1 MKIYFKNSL
10 IPLLA
15 GSIGLSP
22 FLSIQAETAPD
33 VTWTKLLGTS
43 AGESSGG
50 VATASDGSIFIT
62 GSTTGDL
69 DGETNAGS
77 NDAFL
82 TKYGSDGTKAWTKL
96 LGSSSSDYG
105 LGVATASDGSIY
117 ITGYTNG
124 DLDGETNAGSTD
136 AFLTKYDSDGT
147 KAWTKLLGSSSS
159 DISRGVAIA
168 SDGSIFITGSTTGD
182 LDGETN
188 AGSNDAFLTKYGS
201 DGTKAWTKLLG
212 TSASERSRGVAT
224 ASDGSIFIT
233 GFTLGDLDGETNAG
247 NYEAF
252 LTKYGS
258 DGTKAWTKLL
268 GTSIFEESYGVATA
282 SDGSIYITGYTNG
295 DLDGET
301 NAGSTDAFLTKY
313 DSDGTK
319 AWTKLLGTSSAE
331 ESYGVAIASDGSIF
345 ITGYTFGDLD
355 GETNAGSLDIFVSKY
370 SSDGTKA
377 WTKLLGTSSSDY
389 GLGVATA
396 SDGSIY
402 ITGYTNGDLDGET
415 NAGSADAFLIKLAEA
430 FAASSTSTTLH
441 TEWVQP
447 YAAMQS
453 VGLGSIKNNRDLVL
467 AKAGECNNS
476 GWVIENTDY
485 CIYTNANNTIASVN
499 GNSSY
504 GSYDY
509 ANFNTSINVEKT
521 INDKWKA
528 GIAYGVGS
536 SNLDNYNFSSTTASL
551 SSKNTHYSIY
561 GVKKV
566 SDKFTL
572 KGMIGGSDF
581 DYKGN
586 RNYSTTSATSTYDTD
601 GYTAEINGIWDI
613 KKTIKNMKTPIRL
626 KPSVGVAYAAHT
638 QDGFSESGSG
648 DLITLEANQAES
660 LLLKTGISVDKQI
673 LMEGGKWLLVPS
685 IALNYEMDTYADD
698 NHRGLKGG
706 VTGST
711 DATTLVSAETFGQ
724 HNGSVKVGADFV
736 LTKDFMFNLN
746 AEYGL
751 AEGGDEQS
759 YGGGFRWQF

>member
-1 MKIYFKNSL
+1 MGWGVFLSL
-10 IPLLA
+10 ISCFIFL
-15 GSIGLSP
+15 GSAAFKTIKAQDIDTTSSWNGTTDFSLFGVQFSNTIKTVGQY
-22 FLSIQAETAPD
+22 FTAPEGVIGINSWDFYLKPRSSSNDNLNYKAYLFQFDNSNANVVGQEIWSSSQETHVRSSDNFEQINTLVSGD
-33 VTWTKLLGTS
+33 VSITPGKDYVIFFSVYGLDNDDTNGWRFGTPQEDVLSSSRFVFLRSSDPTSSSSTW
-43 AGESSGG
+43 SGF
-50 VATASDGSIFIT
+50 TFRGSTEYDLAFKIDFIE
-62 GSTTGDL
+62 GSTTL
-69 DGETNAGS
+69 N
-77 NDAFL
+77 
-82 TKYGSDGTKAWTKL
+82 
-96 LGSSSSDYG
+96 
-105 LGVATASDGSIY
+105 
-117 ITGYTNG
+117 
-124 DLDGETNAGSTD
+124 
-136 AFLTKYDSDGT
+136 
-147 KAWTKLLGSSSS
+147 
-159 DISRGVAIA
+159 
-168 SDGSIFITGSTTGD
+168 
-182 LDGETN
+182 
-188 AGSNDAFLTKYGS
+188 
-201 DGTKAWTKLLG
+201 
-212 TSASERSRGVAT
+212 
-224 ASDGSIFIT
+224 
-233 GFTLGDLDGETNAG
+233 
-247 NYEAF
+247 
-252 LTKYGS
+252 
-258 DGTKAWTKLL
+258 
-268 GTSIFEESYGVATA
+268 
-282 SDGSIYITGYTNG
+282 
-295 DLDGET
+295 
-301 NAGSTDAFLTKY
+301 
-313 DSDGTK
+313 
-319 AWTKLLGTSSAE
+319 
-331 ESYGVAIASDGSIF
+331 
-345 ITGYTFGDLD
+345 
-355 GETNAGSLDIFVSKY
+355 
-370 SSDGTKA
+370 
-377 WTKLLGTSSSDY
+377 
-389 GLGVATA
+389 
-396 SDGSIY
+396 
-402 ITGYTNGDLDGET
+402 
-415 NAGSADAFLIKLAEA
+415 
-430 FAASSTSTTLH
+430 

-485 CIYTNANNTIASVN
+485 CIYTNVSNTIASVN

-551 SSKNTHYSIY
+551 SSTNTHYSIY

-586 RNYSTTSATSTYDTD
+586 RNYSTTSGTSTYDTD

-626 KPSVGVAYAAHT
+626 KPSIGVAYAAHT

-660 LLLKTGISVDKQI
+660 LLFKTGISLDKQI
-673 LMEGGKWLLVPS
+673 PMEGGKWLLFPS
-685 IALNYEMDTYADD
+685 IALNYEMDTYADK
-698 NHRGLKGG
+698 NNRALKGG
-706 VTGST
+706 VTGSS
-711 DATTLVSAETFGQ
+711 DATTLVSAKTFGQ

>member
-1 MKIYFKNSL
+1 MSYKEYLSKTSPIICFGISSLFIAANAMQIFVKTLTGKTITIDVEPSDTIENAKQKIRDKEGIPPDQQRL
-10 IPLLA
+10 IFA
-15 GSIGLSP
+15 GKQLEDGRTLSDYN
-22 FLSIQAETAPD
+22 IQKE
-33 VTWTKLLGTS
+33 
-43 AGESSGG
+43 
-50 VATASDGSIFIT
+50 ATLHLVLRLR
-62 GSTTGDL
+62 GSTT
-69 DGETNAGS
+69 
-77 NDAFL
+77 
-82 TKYGSDGTKAWTKL
+82 
-96 LGSSSSDYG
+96 
-105 LGVATASDGSIY
+105 
-117 ITGYTNG
+117 
-124 DLDGETNAGSTD
+124 
-136 AFLTKYDSDGT
+136 
-147 KAWTKLLGSSSS
+147 
-159 DISRGVAIA
+159 
-168 SDGSIFITGSTTGD
+168 
-182 LDGETN
+182 
-188 AGSNDAFLTKYGS
+188 
-201 DGTKAWTKLLG
+201 
-212 TSASERSRGVAT
+212 
-224 ASDGSIFIT
+224 
-233 GFTLGDLDGETNAG
+233 
-247 NYEAF
+247 
-252 LTKYGS
+252 
-258 DGTKAWTKLL
+258 
-268 GTSIFEESYGVATA
+268 
-282 SDGSIYITGYTNG
+282 
-295 DLDGET
+295 
-301 NAGSTDAFLTKY
+301 
-313 DSDGTK
+313 
-319 AWTKLLGTSSAE
+319 
-331 ESYGVAIASDGSIF
+331 
-345 ITGYTFGDLD
+345 
-355 GETNAGSLDIFVSKY
+355 
-370 SSDGTKA
+370 
-377 WTKLLGTSSSDY
+377 
-389 GLGVATA
+389 
-396 SDGSIY
+396 
-402 ITGYTNGDLDGET
+402 
-415 NAGSADAFLIKLAEA
+415 
-430 FAASSTSTTLH
+430 
-441 TEWVQP
+441 QP

-485 CIYTNANNTIASVN
+485 CIYTNVNNTIASVN

-551 SSKNTHYSIY
+551 SSTNTHYSIY

-566 SDKFTL
+566 SDQFTL

-581 DYKGN
+581 NYKGN

-648 DLITLEANQAES
+648 DLMTLEANQAES
-660 LLLKTGISVDKQI
+660 LVFKTGISVDKQI

-698 NHRGLKGG
+698 DHRGVKGG
-706 VTGST
+706 VTGSS
-711 DATTLVSAETFGQ
+711 DATTLVSAKTFGQ

>member
-1 MKIYFKNSL
+1 MISLKGNNSFLVKAEEAPEISWTQL
-10 IPLLA
+10 IGSTALDYSLGVSA
-15 GSIGLSP
+15 SSDGSIYITGYTEGDLDGENNSGRSDG
-22 FLSIQAETAPD
+22 FITKFTSDGTKS
-33 VTWTKLLGTS
+33 WTKLIGSSSEDFSWGISATNDSNLYIIGSTLGNLDGEINSGSSDAFLSKYSSDGIKAWTKLIGTS
-43 AGESSGG
+43 QWDRGYKVS
-50 VATASDGSIFIT
+50 TASDGSIYIT
-62 GSTTGDL
+62 GLTGGDLDEEINSGSYDAFLSKYLPDGTKVWTELLGTVRDDISIELALASDGSIYITGLTGGDL
-69 DGETNAGS
+69 DGEINSGS
-77 NDAFL
+77 DDAFI
-82 TKYGSDGTKAWTKL
+82 TKYSADGTKVWTKL
-96 LGSSSSDYG
+96 LGSSINDIGYGIASSN
-105 LGVATASDGSIY
+105 DGSIY

-124 DLDGETNAGSTD
+124 NLDGEANKGG
-136 AFLTKYDSDGT
+136 YDS
-147 KAWTKLLGSSSS
+147 
-159 DISRGVAIA
+159 
-168 SDGSIFITGSTTGD
+168 
-182 LDGETN
+182 
-188 AGSNDAFLTKYGS
+188 FL
-201 DGTKAWTKLLG
+201 
-212 TSASERSRGVAT
+212 
-224 ASDGSIFIT
+224 
-233 GFTLGDLDGETNAG
+233 
-247 NYEAF
+247 
-252 LTKYGS
+252 
-258 DGTKAWTKLL
+258 
-268 GTSIFEESYGVATA
+268 
-282 SDGSIYITGYTNG
+282 
-295 DLDGET
+295 
-301 NAGSTDAFLTKY
+301 
-313 DSDGTK
+313 
-319 AWTKLLGTSSAE
+319 
-331 ESYGVAIASDGSIF
+331 
-345 ITGYTFGDLD
+345 
-355 GETNAGSLDIFVSKY
+355 SKY
-370 SSDGTKA
+370 SSDGTKV
-377 WTKLLGTSSSDY
+377 WTKLIGTASEDA
-389 GLGVATA
+389 GFGVATA
-396 SDGSIY
+396 NDGSIY
-402 ITGYTNGDLDGET
+402 VTGYSKGDLHELN
-415 NAGSADAFLIKLAEA
+415 NAGSNDIFITKYTSDGTRVWTKMVGTYAGDVSRGISIANDGSIYVSGYSYGDLENEINAGNFDAFLMKLAET
-430 FAASSTSTTLH
+430 FSSSSLH

-453 VGLGSIKNNRDLVL
+453 VGLGSVKNNRDLVL

-485 CIYTNANNTIASVN
+485 CVYTNTNNTIASVN

-504 GSYDY
+504 GSYDS

-551 SSKNTHYSIY
+551 SSTNTHYSIY

-626 KPSVGVAYAAHT
+626 KPTLGVAFAAHT

-698 NHRGLKGG
+698 NNRGLKGG

-711 DATTLVSAETFGQ
+711 DATTLVSAKTFGQ

>member
-1 MKIYFKNSL
+1 MKIIFKKSS
-10 IPLLA
+10 IQLLA
-15 GSIGLSP
+15 GSIGIFP
-22 FLSIQAETAPD
+22 FQSIKAETAPD

-43 AGESSGG
+43 TIEYSMAVATESDGSIFITGYTRGDLDGEINAGYLDAFLTKYSSDGTKAWTKLLGTSIVEYSQG

-62 GSTTGDL
+62 GVTLGNL
-69 DGETNAGS
+69 DGEINAGLL
-77 NDAFL
+77 DAFL
-82 TKYGSDGTKAWTKL
+82 TKYSSDGTKAWTKL
-96 LGSSSSDYG
+96 IGTSNSDESY
-105 LGVATASDGSIY
+105 GVATASDGSIY
-117 ITGYTNG
+117 ITGYTQGN
-124 DLDGETNAGSTD
+124 LDGGTNAGGYD
-136 AFLTKYDSDGT
+136 AFLTKYS
-147 KAWTKLLGSSSS
+147 
-159 DISRGVAIA
+159 
-168 SDGSIFITGSTTGD
+168 
-182 LDGETN
+182 
-188 AGSNDAFLTKYGS
+188 S

-212 TSASERSRGVAT
+212 TSTTEYSQGVATASDGSIYITGYTLGNLDGEINAGSHDAFLTKYSSDGTKAWTKLLGTSTVDYSRGVATASDGSIYITGVTQGNLDGGTNAGSYDAFLTKYSSDGTKAWTKLIGTSNSDESYGVAT

-233 GFTLGDLDGETNAG
+233 GYTQGNLDGEINAG
-247 NYEAF
+247 SYDAF
-252 LTKYGS
+252 LTKYSS
-258 DGTKAWTKLL
+258 DGTKAWTKLI
-268 GTSIFEESYGVATA
+268 GTSNTEESYGVATA
-282 SDGSIYITGYTNG
+282 SDGSIYITGYTQGN
-295 DLDGET
+295 LDGEI
-301 NAGSTDAFLTKY
+301 NAGNSDAFLM
-313 DSDGTK
+313 
-319 AWTKLLGTSSAE
+319 
-331 ESYGVAIASDGSIF
+331 
-345 ITGYTFGDLD
+345 
-355 GETNAGSLDIFVSKY
+355 
-370 SSDGTKA
+370 
-377 WTKLLGTSSSDY
+377 
-389 GLGVATA
+389 
-396 SDGSIY
+396 
-402 ITGYTNGDLDGET
+402 
-415 NAGSADAFLIKLAEA
+415 KLAEA
-430 FAASSTSTTLH
+430 FAASSTSLH

-485 CIYTNANNTIASVN
+485 CVYTNANNTIASVN

-551 SSKNTHYSIY
+551 SSTNTHYSIY

-638 QDGFSESGSG
+638 QDVFSESGSG

-660 LLLKTGISVDKQI
+660 LLIKTGISVDKQI

-706 VTGST
+706 LTGSS
-711 DATTLVSAETFGQ
+711 DATTLVSAKTFDQ

-736 LTKDFMFNLN
+736 LTKVFMFNLH

>member
-1 MKIYFKNSL
+1 MNYKEYLSKTSPIICFGISSLFIAANAMQIFVKTLTGKTITIDVEPSDTIENAKQKIRDKEGIPPDQQRL
-10 IPLLA
+10 IFA
-15 GSIGLSP
+15 GNQLEDGRTLSDYN
-22 FLSIQAETAPD
+22 IQKE
-33 VTWTKLLGTS
+33 
-43 AGESSGG
+43 
-50 VATASDGSIFIT
+50 ATLHLVLRLR
-62 GSTTGDL
+62 GSTT
-69 DGETNAGS
+69 
-77 NDAFL
+77 
-82 TKYGSDGTKAWTKL
+82 
-96 LGSSSSDYG
+96 
-105 LGVATASDGSIY
+105 
-117 ITGYTNG
+117 
-124 DLDGETNAGSTD
+124 
-136 AFLTKYDSDGT
+136 
-147 KAWTKLLGSSSS
+147 
-159 DISRGVAIA
+159 
-168 SDGSIFITGSTTGD
+168 
-182 LDGETN
+182 
-188 AGSNDAFLTKYGS
+188 
-201 DGTKAWTKLLG
+201 
-212 TSASERSRGVAT
+212 
-224 ASDGSIFIT
+224 
-233 GFTLGDLDGETNAG
+233 
-247 NYEAF
+247 
-252 LTKYGS
+252 
-258 DGTKAWTKLL
+258 
-268 GTSIFEESYGVATA
+268 
-282 SDGSIYITGYTNG
+282 
-295 DLDGET
+295 
-301 NAGSTDAFLTKY
+301 
-313 DSDGTK
+313 
-319 AWTKLLGTSSAE
+319 
-331 ESYGVAIASDGSIF
+331 
-345 ITGYTFGDLD
+345 
-355 GETNAGSLDIFVSKY
+355 
-370 SSDGTKA
+370 
-377 WTKLLGTSSSDY
+377 
-389 GLGVATA
+389 
-396 SDGSIY
+396 
-402 ITGYTNGDLDGET
+402 
-415 NAGSADAFLIKLAEA
+415 
-430 FAASSTSTTLH
+430 
-441 TEWVQP
+441 QP

-453 VGLGSIKNNRDLVL
+453 VGLRSIKNNRDLVL

-485 CIYTNANNTIASVN
+485 CIFTNVNNPIASVN

-551 SSKNTHYSIY
+551 SSTNTHYSIY

-566 SDKFTL
+566 NDKFTL

-586 RNYSTTSATSTYDTD
+586 RNYSTTAATSTYDTD

-660 LLLKTGISVDKQI
+660 LLFKTGISVDKQI

-706 VTGST
+706 VTGSS
-711 DATTLVSAETFGQ
+711 DATTLVSAKTFGQ

-736 LTKDFMFNLN
+736 LSKDFIFNLN

>member
-1 MKIYFKNSL
+1 MSYKEYLSKTSPIICFGISSLFIAANAMQIFVKTLTGKTITIDVEPSDTIENAKQKIRDKEGIPPDQQRL
-10 IPLLA
+10 IFA
-15 GSIGLSP
+15 GKQLEDGRTLSDYN
-22 FLSIQAETAPD
+22 IQKE
-33 VTWTKLLGTS
+33 
-43 AGESSGG
+43 
-50 VATASDGSIFIT
+50 ATLHLVLRLR
-62 GSTTGDL
+62 GSTT
-69 DGETNAGS
+69 
-77 NDAFL
+77 
-82 TKYGSDGTKAWTKL
+82 
-96 LGSSSSDYG
+96 
-105 LGVATASDGSIY
+105 
-117 ITGYTNG
+117 
-124 DLDGETNAGSTD
+124 
-136 AFLTKYDSDGT
+136 
-147 KAWTKLLGSSSS
+147 
-159 DISRGVAIA
+159 
-168 SDGSIFITGSTTGD
+168 
-182 LDGETN
+182 
-188 AGSNDAFLTKYGS
+188 
-201 DGTKAWTKLLG
+201 
-212 TSASERSRGVAT
+212 
-224 ASDGSIFIT
+224 
-233 GFTLGDLDGETNAG
+233 
-247 NYEAF
+247 
-252 LTKYGS
+252 
-258 DGTKAWTKLL
+258 
-268 GTSIFEESYGVATA
+268 
-282 SDGSIYITGYTNG
+282 
-295 DLDGET
+295 
-301 NAGSTDAFLTKY
+301 
-313 DSDGTK
+313 
-319 AWTKLLGTSSAE
+319 
-331 ESYGVAIASDGSIF
+331 
-345 ITGYTFGDLD
+345 
-355 GETNAGSLDIFVSKY
+355 
-370 SSDGTKA
+370 
-377 WTKLLGTSSSDY
+377 
-389 GLGVATA
+389 
-396 SDGSIY
+396 
-402 ITGYTNGDLDGET
+402 
-415 NAGSADAFLIKLAEA
+415 
-430 FAASSTSTTLH
+430 
-441 TEWVQP
+441 QP

-485 CIYTNANNTIASVN
+485 CVYTNANNTIASVN

-551 SSKNTHYSIY
+551 SSTNTHYSIY
-561 GVKKV
+561 SVKKV
-566 SDKFTL
+566 SDQFTL

-581 DYKGN
+581 NYKGN

-660 LLLKTGISVDKQI
+660 LLFKTGISVDKQI
-673 LMEGGKWLLVPS
+673 PMEGGKWLLVPS

-706 VTGST
+706 VTGSS
-711 DATTLVSAETFGQ
+711 DATTLVSAKTFGQ